1 MIKENIMKT
10 IKRFGFMSWY
20 AVICMVVITTVLDY
34 YVVSTWNELGGFDAW
49 RSANSMWDCAL
60 AYLFVWHF
68 FMCCG
73 MWLVW
78 ICNEE

>member
-1 MIKENIMKT
+1 MKT
-10 IKRFGFMSWY
+10 IKNFGFTSWY
-20 AVICMVVITTVLDY
+20 AVIAMVVMTIIIDY

-68 FMCCG
+68 FMG
-73 MWLVW
+73 MGLWCVW
-78 ICNEE
+78 ICNED